1 MHRTRG
7 ERDPREIEIGDKDA
21 PCLLTTDRQHLR
33 AGTNAHRP
41 KLIPPS

>member
-1 MHRTRG
+1 MYDAIG
-7 ERDPREIEIGDKDA
+7 ERDPREIEIEYKDA